1 MPNYQRILAAIDL
14 SDETNAVLTRAK
26 AMATSDGAELHL
38 VHVVEPLNLAYGG
51 DIPMDFSSVQE
62 QLQTQA
68 EESLHQ
74 YAKRANIPTNRCHLL
89 SGRPDSQVHELCD
102 SLNADLIIVGS
113 HGRKGL
119 ALLLGSTANG
129 VLHGAK
135 CDVLAVRV
143 G

>member
-14 SDETNAVLTRAK
+14 SDETNAVLARAE
-26 AMATSDGAELHL
+26 AMAASDGAELHL
-38 VHVVEPLNLAYGG
+38 VHVVEPLSLAYGG

-119 ALLLGSTANG
+119 ALLLGSTAN
-129 VLHGAK
+129 LSLIHI
-135 CDVLAVRV
+135 
-143 G
+143 